1 MTIPPLKTE
10 WRSYASKWAKVCRW
24 FAAGRVSFWLSGRD
38 RVRQVNVLAVEDGGY
53 IRIPARGDNVRR
65 VRIQNIHM
73 TRKSAIVE
81 FSRAKEDRRATNRQT

>member
-38 RVRQVNVLAVEDGGY
+38 RNHLEVRDVN
-53 IRIPARGDNVRR
+53 RGD
-65 VRIQNIHM
+65 
-73 TRKSAIVE
+73 T
-81 FSRAKEDRRATNRQT
+81 